1 MCPTVRS
8 TRLPLSAV
16 KISAGT
22 QSRAAICKATLA
34 DYAEAMLNGSNFPP
48 IVVFRHGNEIL
59 LADGFHRVRAAK
71 LAKLDSILAE
81 VRPGN
86 RIDALKFSL
95 SSNHS
100 HGLRRTNEDKRHGV
114 TLALNAFKNWSD
126 RAVAEMV
133 GVSQPMV
140 GAVRR
145 QLIKTISCERR
156 VGRDGRSRKLPVGTK
171 RTVMALP
178 PEPTTSDDQRAQSR
192 LSEIAHKL
200 AEVQSDIEA
209 MVNLF
214 PNQIPVLE
222 GFISK
227 VRNDLL
233 FLNKR
238 LKK

>member
-1 MCPTVRS
+1 
-8 TRLPLSAV
+8 
-16 KISAGT
+16 
-22 QSRAAICKATLA
+22 
-34 DYAEAMLNGSNFPP
+34 
-48 IVVFRHGNEIL
+48 
-59 LADGFHRVRAAK
+59 
-71 LAKLDSILAE
+71 
-81 VRPGN
+81 
-86 RIDALKFSL
+86 
-95 SSNHS
+95 
-100 HGLRRTNEDKRHGV
+100 
-114 TLALNAFKNWSD
+114 
-126 RAVAEMV
+126 
-133 GVSQPMV
+133 
-140 GAVRR
+140 
-145 QLIKTISCERR
+145 
-156 VGRDGRSRKLPVGTK
+156 
-171 RTVMALP
+171 MALP